1 MRSLAL
7 TFIFLATN
15 TFAATQEVQMFE
27 DPNTPSASIAVVN
40 ASPASP
46 AKVTPLTHGNKFKL
60 FVSSSVA
67 AGNFFG
73 AAIEAGLSQR
83 DHEILGFGQGA
94 IGFRGRFGAAP
105 ADRASFNLLALYA
118 LPSALEHEPR
128 YIPQRTGTFKSRAW
142 LAATSPFVAK
152 RDSGGSAFNTSV
164 VLGAFAAGGLS
175 TVYYPESERG
185 VIFTARSASLTIGS
199 VAINNV
205 AREFWPDIKRKV
217 FRRK

>member
-83 DHEILGFGQGA
+83 DHENLGFGQGA

-118 LPSALEHEPR
+118 LPSALEHSP
-128 YIPQRTGTFKSRAW
+128 GTSRNAPAR
-142 LAATSPFVAK
+142 LSPEHGLQPLVRLSQSETPA
-152 RDSGGSAFNTSV
+152 
-164 VLGAFAAGGLS
+164 VLPSILRSCLGLLQQEASRLS
-175 TVYYPESERG
+175 TIPNQNE
-185 VIFTARSASLTIGS
+185 A
-199 VAINNV
+199 
-205 AREFWPDIKRKV
+205 
-217 FRRK
+217 